1 MPDWE
6 KYCWNTKLGVRVGSR
21 EGSCFLASPW
31 PKRQEFLSEEN
42 ISSFLEE
49 GGLVR
54 WQEQVTG
61 SHLPYGL
68 WASGLTWVTV
78 LKNTYIYIYPDKVV
92 NGLEVPD
99 RALQIPA
106 VAVLESF
113 TGSDDGSSWQSVL
126 QLWPLL
132 FLLFSLRADR
142 FFPWVTIY
150 KTRISIIM
158 STHFDRDVCPENTAG
173 VFVPLQDRVFV
184 FFFFLREKKWEA
196 VLEKESA
203 WAYLLCAFVI
213 MSKNDLPVLLCQ
225 IILDLFIILK

>member
-1 MPDWE
+1 MV
-6 KYCWNTKLGVRVGSR
+6 CGL
-21 EGSCFLASPW
+21 LAS
-31 PKRQEFLSEEN
+31 L
-42 ISSFLEE
+42 
-49 GGLVR
+49 GL
-54 WQEQVTG
+54 
-61 SHLPYGL
+61 LC
-68 WASGLTWVTV
+68 
-78 LKNTYIYIYPDKVV
+78 LKIHIYIYPDKVV

-184 FFFFLREKKWEA
+184 VFFLREKKWEA